1 MAKNLKCWRK
11 SNPRK
16 DLIVFE
22 KGKQIEG
29 SPFNLSENAI
39 LVEQRRNLENKKDW
53 EVRTNFARINPQ
65 TISGKFKF
73 FKTKSQALKFTHS
86 FMRKHDKC

>member
-1 MAKNLKCWRK
+1 MPKKLKCWRK

-29 SPFNLSENAI
+29 SPFNLAENAI
-39 LVEQRRNLENKKDW
+39 LVEQRRNFENKKEW
-53 EVRTNFARINPQ
+53 EVRSNFTKINPQ
-65 TISGKFKF
+65 TIYGRVRF
-73 FKTKSQALKFTHS
+73 FKTKSQALKFSHS

>member
-1 MAKNLKCWRK
+1 MAKRLKCWKK
-11 SNPRK
+11 SNPRS

-29 SPFNLSENAI
+29 SPFNLSENALLI
-39 LVEQRRNLENKKDW
+39 EKTKNLENKKEW
-53 EVRTNFARINPQ
+53 EVRSNLRINPE
-65 TISGKFKF
+65 TVSGRYRF
-73 FKTKSQALKFTHS
+73 FKTKSQALKFSHS